1 MPLKLL
7 LADRKLGA
15 ASKLA
20 FLQLWEFAGGQ
31 PGRVVV
37 TADWL
42 GSTCGRSPK
51 AAWLWLNELEQHD
64 LVKIGE
70 RNERRGSVVVDVYNP
85 CPGGR
90 CEAASG
96 TPRQQTLSI
105 GSDEDTSAI
114 DADGTRSVPA
124 TQAEV
129 TTPKPPSPLVPKK
142 VQELSYQSTKASKN
156 SMDSMRQTCE
166 AASGTATAGTAAAA
180 AIAAVGS
187 FDPAEQKARL
197 KRRIMAACGAT
208 QPVADWVAGSAAN
221 LVVYHDVPLQELNQV
236 LVDLDAM
243 RAVGSLQHAGRFFH
257 AKAKQLADRH
267 GKPWPRPR

>member
-20 FLQLWEFAGGQ
+20 FLQLWDFAGQQ
-31 PGRVVV
+31 PGRVVI

-51 AAWLWLNELEQHD
+51 AAWLWLEELQSHD

-90 CEAASG
+90 CETASD
-96 TPRQQTLSI
+96 PQTRLPI
-105 GSDEDTSAI
+105 GSGEITPAI
-114 DADGTRSVPA
+114 GGDGTRSVAA
-124 TQAEV
+124 TISEV
-129 TTPKPPSPLVPKK
+129 SSPKPPSPLVPKK
-142 VQELSYQSTKASKN
+142 VQELSYQSTNVSKN
-156 SMDSMRQTCE
+156 STSMNSRSGET
-166 AASGTATAGTAAAA
+166 ASGMAQVGTAVAA
-180 AIAAVGS
+180 AIAVA
-187 FDPAEQKARL
+187 FDPAEQKMRL
-197 KRRIMAACGAT
+197 KRRIVAACGSAT
-208 QPVADWVAGSAAN
+208 PVADWVAGSAAN
-221 LVVYHDVPLQELNQV
+221 LVVYHDVPIQELNQV

-243 RAVGSLQHAGRFFH
+243 RAVGSLQHAGKFFH
-257 AKAKQLADRH
+257 AKAKQLADRF